1 MELALYGGAFNPPH
15 NAHKKIIEYCYNR
28 FDLVIVMPNGKSV
41 NKKIDISKHHRLK
54 MLEMVTKDY
63 NERVVIDSYEID
75 STTKNY
81 SIDTI
86 KYLEE
91 KYSTYKISMIIGSDQ
106 LLDFDSW
113 KENRK
118 ILDKVDIICINRF
131 NNKVIKMINKVEY
144 VNDINIDISS
154 SHIKLQLQNKLPI
167 NKSLIDPK
175 VIHYIE
181 QNKLYAS

>member
-1 MELALYGGAFNPPH
+1 MYGGAFNPPH

-54 MLEMVTKDY
+54 MLQMVTKDY
-63 NERVVIDSYEID
+63 KERVVIDSYEID
-75 STTKNY
+75 GTTKNY
-81 SIDTI
+81 SINTI

-91 KYSTYKISMIIGSDQ
+91 KYSSYKISMIIGSDQ
-106 LLDFDSW
+106 LLKFDSW
-113 KENRK
+113 KENGK
-118 ILDKVDIICINRF
+118 ILDKVNIICINRF
-131 NNKVIKMINKVEY
+131 NSKVKKRIDKVEY
-144 VNDINIDISS
+144 VNGINLDISS

-167 NKSLIDPK
+167 DGSLIDPI
-175 VIHYIE
+175 VLHYIE